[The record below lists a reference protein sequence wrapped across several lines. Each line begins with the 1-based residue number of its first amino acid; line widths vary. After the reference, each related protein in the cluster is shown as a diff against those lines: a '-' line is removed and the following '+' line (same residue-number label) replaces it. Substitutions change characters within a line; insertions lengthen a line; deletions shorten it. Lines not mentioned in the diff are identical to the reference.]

1 MNSLWVKP
9 RTIKKLKTCSLALS
23 RNFFI
28 LNRINPNGPLLAIGS
43 SHNLV
48 YCVCSL
54 VSAFINY
61 FLLGLL
67 WKKIVFLGK
76 ESVRLIIPLKHSL
89 KSFWREIR
97 TWTVC
102 EWSQRLSKNW
112 KHAHLLWVVIH
123 LFILNR
129 INPKSDEHLISL
141 YSITPE
147 SNIEVMS
154 ASQEMYKN
162 SKEVW
167 YGSCW
172 DVKG

>member
-1 MNSLWVKP
+1 MIWPSIVK
-9 RTIKKLKTCSLALS
+9 
-23 RNFFI
+23 
-28 LNRINPNGPLLAIGS
+28 

-89 KSFWREIR
+89 KSFRREIR

-147 SNIEVMS
+147 SNIEVMRIKEMISNKRSFWSVNKFDLS

>member
-1 MNSLWVKP
+1 MIWPSTVK
-9 RTIKKLKTCSLALS
+9 
-23 RNFFI
+23 
-28 LNRINPNGPLLAIGS
+28 

-76 ESVRLIIPLKHSL
+76 ESVRLIITLKHSL
-89 KSFWREIR
+89 KSLSREIR

-147 SNIEVMS
+147 SNIEVMRIKEMISNKRSFWSVNKFDLS

-172 DVKG
+172 DVKD